1 MIIAATVV
9 ATEAAIGNS
18 KCKDRIRVVEAGAA
32 LDPDL
37 AAAHAATVAV

>member
-18 KCKDRIRVVEAGAA
+18 KCNDRIRVVEAVAA
-32 LDPDL
+32 LDPVL
-37 AAAHAATVAV
+37 AADPAATVAV